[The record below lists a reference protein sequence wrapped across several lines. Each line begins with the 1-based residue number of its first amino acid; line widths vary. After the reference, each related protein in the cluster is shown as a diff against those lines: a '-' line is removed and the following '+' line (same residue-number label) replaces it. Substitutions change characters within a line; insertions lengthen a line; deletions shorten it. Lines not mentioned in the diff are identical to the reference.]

1 MHKILLIDRCHYTRQ
16 GFKNWL
22 SQNTAFTIY
31 ETDNL
36 LLAREKIIQWRPN
49 LVIADFTSFASSLH
63 NIQQLSSIYS
73 ACGTSIR
80 LMLLNSMR
88 HEMIEEYCLAQGSRS
103 IYNKTV
109 PLPELYAVMHKQ
121 LSARPPFNSDRQ
133 FTSPLLTLR
142 EERIL
147 KLWTDRA
154 NNDFIASM
162 MGISTKTVYTYK
174 RNIRMKLGISN
185 RFSLFIEQYQSS

>member
-1 MHKILLIDRCHYTRQ
+1 MHKILLVDRCHYSRQ

-22 SQNTAFTIY
+22 GHNSVFSIS

-36 LLAREKIIQWRPN
+36 LLAREKIIQHRPN

-73 ACGTSIR
+73 ACGASIR
-80 LMLLNSMR
+80 LMLFNSTR
-88 HEMIEEYCLAQGSRS
+88 HEKIEEYCLSQGSRA
-103 IYNKTV
+103 IYSKSV
-109 PLPELYAVMHKQ
+109 ALPELYGAIQKQ
-121 LSARPPFNSDRQ
+121 LSIRPPFNPEKQ
-133 FTSPLLTLR
+133 YTAPLLTLR

-147 KLWTDRA
+147 KLWTDEA
-154 NNDFIASM
+154 NNDFIARI

-174 RNIRMKLGISN
+174 RNIRMKLGVNN
-185 RFSLFIEQYQSS
+185 RFSLFIEQQLS

>member
-1 MHKILLIDRCHYTRQ
+1 MVFSI
-16 GFKNWL
+16 
-22 SQNTAFTIY
+22 A

-49 LVIADFTSFASSLH
+49 LVIADFTSFANSLH

-73 ACGTSIR
+73 ACGKSIR
-80 LMLLNSMR
+80 LMLFNSMR
-88 HEMIEEYCLAQGSRS
+88 HQKIEEYCLSQGSRQVIS
-103 IYNKTV
+103 KSL
-109 PLPELYAVMHKQ
+109 PLPELYSAIQAQ
-121 LSARPPFNSDRQ
+121 LSARPPFHPEREY
-133 FTSPLLTLR
+133 TSPLLTLR

-147 KLWTDRA
+147 KLWTDKA
-154 NNDFIASM
+154 NNDFIARM

-185 RFSLFIEQYQSS
+185 RFSLFIEQRHQ

>member
-1 MHKILLIDRCHYTRQ
+1 MHKILLVDRCHYSRQ

-22 SQNTAFTIY
+22 SHNSALSLS

-36 LLAREKIIQWRPN
+36 LLAREQIIQNRPN

-73 ACGTSIR
+73 ACGASIR
-80 LMLLNSMR
+80 LMLLNSSR
-88 HEMIEEYCLAQGSRS
+88 HEKIEEYCVSQGSGT
-103 IYNKTV
+103 IYNKSI
-109 PLPELYAVMHKQ
+109 PLPELYAAIQKQ
-121 LSARPPFNSDRQ
+121 LIIRPPFHSEKQ
-133 FTSPLLTLR
+133 YTVPLLTLR

-147 KLWTDRA
+147 KLWTDEA
-154 NNDFIASM
+154 NNDFIARK

-174 RNIRMKLGISN
+174 RNIRMKLGVNN
-185 RFSLFIEQYQSS
+185 RFSLFIEQQ

>member
-22 SQNTAFTIY
+22 NQNNVFSIS

-49 LVIADFTSFASSLH
+49 LVIADFTSFANSLH

-88 HEMIEEYCLAQGSRS
+88 HEMIEEYCLSQGSRALYS
-103 IYNKTV
+103 KTV
-109 PLPELYAVMHKQ
+109 PLDELYADIYKQ
-121 LSARPPFNSDRQ
+121 LSARPPFNPGWQ
-133 FTSPLLTLR
+133 LTSPLLTLR

-147 KLWTDRA
+147 KLWTDKA
-154 NNDFIASM
+154 NNDFIADM

-185 RFSLFIEQYQSS
+185 RFSLFIEQHQ

>member
-16 GFKNWL
+16 GFKYWL
-22 SQNTAFTIY
+22 NQNMAFSIS
-31 ETDNL
+31 ETDSL

-49 LVIADFTSFASSLH
+49 LVIADFTSFASALH

-80 LMLLNSMR
+80 LMLLNSIR
-88 HEMIEEYCLAQGSRS
+88 HEKIEEYCLTQGSRS
-103 IYNKTV
+103 LYSKSV
-109 PLPELYAVMHKQ
+109 PLVELYEIIQKQ
-121 LSARPPFNSDRQ
+121 LSARPPFHPVRQ
-133 FTSPLLTLR
+133 YISPLLTLR

-147 KLWTDRA
+147 KLWTDEA
-154 NNDFIASM
+154 NNDFIARI

-174 RNIRMKLGISN
+174 RNIRMKLGINN
-185 RFSLFIEQYQSS
+185 RFSLFIEQQH

>member
-1 MHKILLIDRCHYTRQ
+1 M
-16 GFKNWL
+16 
-22 SQNTAFTIY
+22 AFSIA

-63 NIQQLSSIYS
+63 NVQQLSSIYS
-73 ACGTSIR
+73 ACGKSIR

-88 HEMIEEYCLAQGSRS
+88 HVKIEEYCLSQGSHS
-103 IYNKTV
+103 IYSKST
-109 PLPELYAVMHKQ
+109 PLPELYAAIQTQ
-121 LSARPPFNSDRQ
+121 LSTRPPFHTGQ
-133 FTSPLLTLR
+133 QYTSPLLTLR

-147 KLWTDRA
+147 KLWTDEA
-154 NNDFIASM
+154 NNDFIARM

-174 RNIRMKLGISN
+174 RNIRMKLGINN
-185 RFSLFIEQYQSS
+185 RFSLFIEQHQ

>member
-16 GFKNWL
+16 GFKYWL
-22 SQNTAFTIY
+22 SQNTAFSIS

-36 LLAREKIIQWRPN
+36 LVAREKIIQWRPN
-49 LVIADFTSFASSLH
+49 LVITDFISFASSLH

-80 LMLLNSMR
+80 LMLLNSIR
-88 HEMIEEYCLAQGSRS
+88 HEKIEEYCLAQGSRS
-103 IYNKTV
+103 LHSKSV
-109 PLPELYAVMHKQ
+109 PLAELYDTIQKQ
-121 LSARPPFNSDRQ
+121 LSARPPFHPVRQ
-133 FTSPLLTLR
+133 YASPLLTLR

-147 KLWTDRA
+147 KLWTDEA
-154 NNDFIASM
+154 NNDFIATI

-174 RNIRMKLGISN
+174 RNIRMKLGINN
-185 RFSLFIEQYQSS
+185 RYSLFIEQQH